1 MSIFGSYT
9 NPAFSLPLQYN
20 PNARKLRKESYVFW
34 SPLFSSLN
42 VYLYIL
48 STSVYREDWMT
59 DQDQGLCWVGRI
71 KVPPTA
77 SSEKNPVEDSRTVLA
92 APRGL
97 GSIFSPSSSSSLCR
111 THQGW
116 VLTLC
121 MELTLDEGEP
131 SFRKSLRQL
140 SILFLEMK
148 LYFLSLCDNFSQP
161 KNPQRAI
168 TCSCCV
174 FSLILPLLPLSATT
188 APQSSQWDKH
198 SENVLSQLLIVLL
211 VSRLIS
217 SSLTFFLGLSLV
229 FKAMTLLRT
238 FGRRLF
244 PPLGGKGLKLTGKK

>member
-9 NPAFSLPLQYN
+9 NPTFSVPFQYN
-20 PNARKLRKESYVFW
+20 TNAIKLRKESYVFW

-42 VYLYIL
+42 VCLYIL
-48 STSVYREDWMT
+48 STSVYRGDWMT
-59 DQDQGLCWVGRI
+59 DQGQGFCWVGRI

-77 SSEKNPVEDSRTVLA
+77 ISEKNPVEDPRTVLA
-92 APRGL
+92 APGVL
-97 GSIFSPSSSSSLCR
+97 GSVSSPSSYSSRWR

-121 MELTLDEGEP
+121 MELTLGEGERS

-148 LYFLSLCDNFSQP
+148 LYFLSLSNNFSQP

-174 FSLILPLLPLSATT
+174 FSLILPLLPLQLHLSNH
-188 APQSSQWDKH
+188 SSP
-198 SENVLSQLLIVLL
+198 LL
-211 VSRLIS
+211 
-217 SSLTFFLGLSLV
+217 
-229 FKAMTLLRT
+229 
-238 FGRRLF
+238 
-244 PPLGGKGLKLTGKK
+244 

>member
-9 NPAFSLPLQYN
+9 NPAFSVPLQYN
-20 PNARKLRKESYVFW
+20 PNAIKLRKESYVFW

-42 VYLYIL
+42 VCLYIL
-48 STSVYREDWMT
+48 STSVYREDWLT
-59 DQDQGLCWVGRI
+59 DQDRGLCWVERI

-77 SSEKNPVEDSRTVLA
+77 SSEQNPVEDPRTVLA
-92 APRGL
+92 APRAL
-97 GSIFSPSSSSSLCR
+97 GSIFSPSSSSLCR

-168 TCSCCV
+168 TCSRCV
-174 FSLILPLLPLSATT
+174 FSLILPLLPLQLHLSHH
-188 APQSSQWDKH
+188 SSP
-198 SENVLSQLLIVLL
+198 LL
-211 VSRLIS
+211 
-217 SSLTFFLGLSLV
+217 
-229 FKAMTLLRT
+229 
-238 FGRRLF
+238 
-244 PPLGGKGLKLTGKK
+244 